1 MMGFLQISKQ
11 QKRIMKT
18 WYPLAASWLL
28 MGIEMPMITAVMA
41 RLANPEISLA
51 THGGI
56 VFPLAVVL

>member
-11 QKRIMKT
+11 QKRIMKSL
-18 WYPLAASWLL
+18 YPLAASWLL

-56 VFPLAVVL
+56 VLLA